1 MKLLVVTV
9 NYRTAEVVLRALPR
23 TLEDLEGIDSKL
35 VIVDNDSGEF
45 ELLRDAVRDG
55 GFGDRVEVIAAE
67 RNGGFGY
74 GNNVAIRR
82 ALASDDPPDYVYLLN
97 PDAYPSPGAIP
108 TLVEFLDRHA
118 NVGIVGS
125 RLHEPDG
132 RRHPSAFRFPSVLG
146 ELERGLRLGF
156 VTKMLDN
163 WAVWTLAPTE
173 TKPVDWVSGASAM
186 FRREV
191 FETVGLFDENFFL
204 YFEETDLC
212 RRAKRAGWPTWYCH
226 ESVVEHIQGVATGI
240 TDVRRPV
247 PGYWFDSRRYYFLKQ
262 GGRRELWMANAA
274 FIASFSLWRVRR
286 KIQGKPDDDPPR
298 LLGDF
303 VRHNVLR
310 NSARPS
316 TRA

>member
-9 NYRTAEVVLRALPR
+9 NYRTADMVLRALPR
-23 TLEDLEGIDSKL
+23 TLQDLEGLDAR
-35 VIVDNDSGEF
+35 VVVVDNDSGEY
-45 ELLRDAVRDG
+45 ETLRDGVAEKG
-55 GFGDRVEVIAAE
+55 YADRVDVVAAE

-82 ALASDDPPDYVYLLN
+82 ALAGDDPPEYVYLLN
-97 PDAYPSPGAIP
+97 PDAHPSPGAIP
-108 TLVEFLDRHA
+108 TLVEFLDSHR

-146 ELERGLRLGF
+146 ELERGLRLRIA
-156 VTKMLDN
+156 TKVLDR
-163 WAVWTLAPTE
+163 WAVWTLAPASTM
-173 TKPVDWVSGASAM
+173 PVDWVSGASAM

-212 RRAKRAGWPTWYCH
+212 RRARSAGWPTWYCH
-226 ESVVEHIQGVATGI
+226 ESVVEHVQGGATGI
-240 TDVRRPV
+240 TDLRRRV
-247 PGYWFDSRRYYFLKQ
+247 PAYWFASRRYYFLKQ
-262 GGRRELWMANAA
+262 GGRSELWMANAA
-274 FIASFSLWRVRR
+274 FLASFSLWRVRR
-286 KIQGKPDDDPPR
+286 KIQRKPDDDPPS

-303 VRHNVLR
+303 VRHNVLPR
-310 NSARPS
+310 GGKRG
-316 TRA
+316 

>member
-9 NYRTAEVVLRALPR
+9 NYRTAEMVLRALPR
-23 TLEDLEGIDSKL
+23 TLQDLEGIDSKI
-35 VIVDNDSGEF
+35 VVVDNDSGEYAM
-45 ELLRDAVRDG
+45 LRDAVAEG
-55 GFGDRVEVIAAE
+55 GFGDRVEVVAAE

-82 ALASDDPPDYVYLLN
+82 ALASEDPPEYIYLLN

-108 TLVEFLDRHA
+108 TLVEFLDTHG

-125 RLHEPDG
+125 QLHEPDG

-156 VTKMLDN
+156 VTKVLDR
-163 WAVWTLAPTE
+163 WAVWTLAPT
-173 TKPVDWVSGASAM
+173 TTMPVDWVSGASAM

-212 RRAKRAGWPTWYCH
+212 RRARDAGWPAWYCH
-226 ESVVEHIQGVATGI
+226 ESVVEHIQGAATGI
-240 TDVRRPV
+240 TDRRKRV
-247 PGYWFDSRRYYFLKQ
+247 PPYWFASRRYYFLKQ

-274 FIASFSLWRVRR
+274 FLASFSLWRMRR
-286 KIQGKPDDDPPR
+286 KVQGKADDDPPG
-298 LLGDF
+298 LLEDF

-310 NSARPS
+310 GATRP
-316 TRA
+316 

>member
-9 NYRTAEVVLRALPR
+9 NYRTSELVLRGLAQ
-23 TLEDLEGIDSKL
+23 TLQDLEGIDARL
-35 VIVDNDSGEF
+35 VIVDNDSGEY
-45 ELLRDAVRDG
+45 EVLRDAIVARG
-55 GFGDRVEVIAAE
+55 LQDRVDVMAAE

-82 ALASDDPPDYVYLLN
+82 ALASDDPPEYVYLLN

-108 TLVEFLDRHA
+108 TLVEFLDRHR

-125 RLHEPDG
+125 RLLQPDG
-132 RRHPSAFRFPSVLG
+132 HRHPSAFRFPSVLG
-146 ELERGLRLGF
+146 ELERGLRLGV
-156 VTKMLDN
+156 VTKVLDR
-163 WAVWTLAPTE
+163 WAVWTLAPE
-173 TKPVDWVSGASAM
+173 VTKPVDWVSGASAM

-204 YFEETDLC
+204 YFEETDMC
-212 RRAKRAGWPTWYCH
+212 RRAAQAGWPTWYCH

-240 TDVRRPV
+240 TDMHKRV
-247 PGYWFDSRRYYFLKQ
+247 PGYWFASRRYYFLKQ

-274 FIASFSLWRVRR
+274 FLASFSLWRMRR
-286 KIQGKPDDDPPR
+286 KIQGKPDDDPPS

-310 NSARPS
+310 GAGSR
-316 TRA
+316 R